1 MGKSA
6 VALPPPSSGA
16 ATRNRTPESGHLVST
31 RSRRHTL
38 WQRTRSRGYIVGMST
53 PDTTDLS
60 LPYVFAPATAEDF
73 DRLFE
78 LRIAA
83 MRESL
88 ERIGRFD
95 ERRAFERFR
104 STFTPEH
111 TRLVLIAGQLVGCV
125 AMKPEGGDLLLEHFY
140 LYPAFQGRGLG
151 AAVLQH
157 LLVEADKVGR
167 PIRLSVL
174 QRSDAGRFYR
184 RFGFVETSQDDFD
197 IYFTRLPSKPSRPEG
212 E

>member
-1 MGKSA
+1 MGKST

-16 ATRNRTPESGHLVST
+16 ATRKRTAESGHLVST
-31 RSRRHTL
+31 QSRRCPL
-38 WQRTRSRGYIVGMST
+38 WQRPRSRGYIVEMST

-88 ERIGRFD
+88 ERIGRFN

-111 TRLVLIAGQLVGCV
+111 TRLVLIAGQLAGCV
-125 AMKPEGGDLLLEHFY
+125 AMKPEGGELLLEHFY

-157 LLVEADKVGR
+157 LLVEADEAGQ

-174 QRSDAGRFYR
+174 QKSDAARFYR
-184 RFGFVETSQDDFD
+184 RFDFVETSQDDFD
-197 IYFTRLPSKPSRPEG
+197 IYLTRLPSKPSRPEG

>member
-1 MGKSA
+1 
-6 VALPPPSSGA
+6 
-16 ATRNRTPESGHLVST
+16 
-31 RSRRHTL
+31 
-38 WQRTRSRGYIVGMST
+38 MSM

-60 LPYVFAPATAEDF
+60 LPYVFAPATEEDF

-111 TRLVLIAGQLVGCV
+111 TRLILIAGQLAGCV
-125 AMKPEGGDLLLEHFY
+125 AMKPEGSELLLEHFY
-140 LYPAFQGRGLG
+140 LYPAVQGRGLG
-151 AAVLQH
+151 AAVLKH

-174 QRSDAGRFYR
+174 QKSDAERFSR
-184 RFGFVETSQDDFD
+184 RFGFVETSQDDSD
-197 IYFTRLPSKPSRPEG
+197 IYLTRLPSKPSRPEG
-212 E
+212 K